1 MIIVRRANKQD
12 IENLLPL
19 MMQLGY
25 PTNLDIFKKRFNLFL
40 NLDGYGIGLACL
52 KDQIIGFAAWS
63 KSTIFVI
70 DKIRIHIEALIVHE
84 HYRGQ
89 GIGKKLIEFIEE
101 FAKQFSPV
109 VIDLTSGI
117 RRAKDGSHDFYKNL
131 GYQNEGHMAK
141 LYFRKEL

>member
-1 MIIVRRANKQD
+1 MIIVRRANKKD
-12 IENLLPL
+12 IESLLPF
-19 MMQLGY
+19 MTQLGY
-25 PTNLDIFKKRFNLFL
+25 PTNLDMFKKRFDSFL

-52 KDQIIGFAAWS
+52 KDQIIGLAAWS

-70 DKIRIHIEALIVHE
+70 DKIRIHIEALVVNE

-89 GIGKKLIEFIEE
+89 GIGKKLIDFIED

-109 VIDLTSGI
+109 VIDLTSGV
-117 RRAKDGSHDFYKNL
+117 RRAKDGSHEFYKNL